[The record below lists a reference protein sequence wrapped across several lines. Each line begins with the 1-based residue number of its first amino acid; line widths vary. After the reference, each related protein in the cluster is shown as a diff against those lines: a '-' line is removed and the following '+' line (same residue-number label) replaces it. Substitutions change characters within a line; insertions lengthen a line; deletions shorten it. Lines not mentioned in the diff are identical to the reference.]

1 MGNEFCNFEKSVK
14 NLINLDNKIIIFIN
28 YYKHKVKTQHDSKNR
43 VVSILNKTRKS
54 MIDLYNYHEFILKL
68 TEKYQ
73 PQRLDEVLRNH
84 LKRSRPVGETDDQF
98 NQLNKYSRRKKRDE
112 EVENQYQCTEN
123 EAFHKGFLQ

>member
-1 MGNEFCNFEKSVK
+1 
-14 NLINLDNKIIIFIN
+14 
-28 YYKHKVKTQHDSKNR
+28 
-43 VVSILNKTRKS
+43 

-73 PQRLDEVLRNH
+73 PQRLDEVLRKH

-98 NQLNKYSRRKKRDE
+98 HQLNKYSRPKKRDE

>member
-73 PQRLDEVLRNH
+73 PQRLDEVLRKH

-123 EAFHKGFLQ
+123 EAFHKEFLQ